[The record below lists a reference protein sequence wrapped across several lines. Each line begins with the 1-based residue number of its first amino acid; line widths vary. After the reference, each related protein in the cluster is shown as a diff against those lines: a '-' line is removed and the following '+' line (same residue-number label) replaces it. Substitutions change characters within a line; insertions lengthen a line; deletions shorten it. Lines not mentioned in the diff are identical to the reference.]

1 MRRRPEFTHC
11 FDTGRR
17 FFSRHFVVFAVPRHD
32 GGTWRLGLTVSRKTG
47 KAVARNRV
55 KRVLREFFRLFQHEL
70 DAPLDIVVVPKRALD
85 PACVDLNMVRQELL
99 PVLKRLREFPRA
111 GSDGPAE
118 G

>member
-17 FFSRHFVVFAVPRHD
+17 YFTRHFVVFAAPRHD
-32 GGTWRLGLTVSRKTG
+32 GGTWRMGLTVSRKTG

-55 KRVLREFFRLFQHEL
+55 KRVLREFFRLYQNEL

-85 PACVDLNMVRQELL
+85 PERVDLNMVRQELL
-99 PVLKRLREFPRA
+99 PVLKRLREFSR
-111 GSDGPAE
+111 GGPEDPAQ